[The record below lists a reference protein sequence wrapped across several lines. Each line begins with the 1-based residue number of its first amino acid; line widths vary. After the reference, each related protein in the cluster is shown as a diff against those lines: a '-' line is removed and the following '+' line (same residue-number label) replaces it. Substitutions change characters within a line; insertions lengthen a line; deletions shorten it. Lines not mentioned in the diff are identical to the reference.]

1 MDKELKSK
9 KIMRFILLLFV
20 GLTLAFNAFAQQHV
34 VKGVV
39 KDGGGEPV
47 IGASVVA
54 KGTTNGVITDLDGQF
69 TLGNVNL
76 NTTIVISYLGYT
88 SKEIIYTGQK
98 ELNVVLSEDAELL
111 DEVVVIGYGQVR
123 KGDATGALTSVKAD
137 ATTRG
142 FAPNAQDMLVG
153 KVAGV
158 NITSGG
164 GSPSAGATIRIRGG
178 SSLSAS
184 NDPLLIVDGVPIDNG
199 LIGGVGNL
207 LSTINPTDIETF
219 TVLKDAS
226 ATAIYGSRASNGVIL
241 ITTKKGTAGK
251 VRINYDGNISIST
264 RKKDIDVMN
273 GDEFRDFIHKTFQ
286 GASNYEEV
294 VSKLGTA
301 NTDWQDEIF
310 RTSVSTEHNLSA
322 YGSVKDYLPYRVSF
336 GYTNLNGILKT
347 SNMERYTAGV
357 SLTPSLF
364 DKHLNININ
373 GKGMYIKNRFAP
385 HGAIGSAF
393 AMDPSQPVYVEDSP
407 YGGYYT
413 WLGVNGALLGV
424 ATKNP
429 VAQLNMRNDK
439 SKVYNFIGNAQFD
452 YKLHFLPD
460 LKFNLNLGLDYSESE
475 GSNYISEFSPV
486 EFQNGGLDANWEQR
500 RRNTLMDFYTQYSK
514 ELGFLDSRFDVMGGY
529 SWQHYWRS
537 GNNHDYRIAKFD
549 EYGNPQVAGIDSYEN
564 EYYLISFFGRL
575 NYSVL
580 DRYLLT
586 FTLRND
592 GSSRFHKDNR
602 WGLFPSVALAWRA
615 INEDFLKDSNVV
627 SDMKLRLGWGITG
640 QQDINAGDYPY
651 MGRYEN
657 SVGEQ
662 ASYLRGYDNGI
673 PRWWSLIR
681 PSAFNPN
688 LKWETTTTYNVGV
701 DYGFFKNRVYGSID
715 FYQRKTKDL
724 INAEARVAAGS
735 NFKEFV
741 AANVG
746 SLKNTGVEFSTN
758 VHAIQTKDLSW
769 EIGGNFAYN
778 KNKITSLSYGANK
791 NTMRRY
797 GSTGGDGSFNL
808 LVHSVDNPSGMY
820 YVYEQIYDENG
831 KPIEGLYVDRDNDGQ
846 ITENDLHIYKKPTP
860 DWVLGLNTKLTWK
873 AWDFSIAGHGS
884 IGNYNYNGV
893 AANNAELSTARVY
906 ANEFLSNRPK
916 SAFETNFQTKTL
928 LSDYYIQNASFFRI
942 DNITLGWSFKKSN
955 RIPLSGRIYSTVQNP
970 FVFTKYDGL
979 DPEIEGGIDNEFY
992 PRPLTI
998 MMGVNINF

>member
-1 MDKELKSK
+1 MYKELKSK
-9 KIMRFILLLFV
+9 KIMRHILLLLV
-20 GLTLAFNAFAQQHV
+20 GFTLSFSIFAQQYSV
-34 VKGVV
+34 NGVV
-39 KDGGGEPV
+39 KDGEGEPV
-47 IGASVVA
+47 IGAGVVV
-54 KGTTNGVITDLDGQF
+54 KGTTNGVITDMDGRF

-76 NTTIVISYLGYT
+76 NATIIISYLGYNN
-88 SKEIIYTGQK
+88 KEVIYTGQK
-98 ELNVVLSEDAELL
+98 ELSILLSENTELL

-123 KGDATGALTSVKAD
+123 KGDATGALTSVKTD
-137 ATTRG
+137 AATRG

-158 NITSGG
+158 NITTAG
-164 GSPSAGATIRIRGG
+164 GSPSGGATIRIRGG

-184 NDPLLIVDGVPIDNG
+184 NDPLLIIDGVPVDNG
-199 LIGGVGNL
+199 GIGGVGNL
-207 LSTINPTDIETF
+207 LSAINPTDIETF

-241 ITTKKGTAGK
+241 ITTKKGAPGK
-251 VRINYDGNISIST
+251 LQITYDGNVSIST
-264 RKKDIDVMN
+264 RKKDIEVLS
-273 GDEFRDFIHKTFQ
+273 GDEFRDFIHQSFQ
-286 GASNYEEV
+286 GATNYDEV

-322 YGSVKDYLPYRVSF
+322 YGSIKDYLPYRLSF

-357 SLTPSLF
+357 SMTPHLF

-373 GKGMYIKNRFAP
+373 GKGMYVKNRFAP
-385 HGAIGSAF
+385 QGAIGSAF
-393 AMDPSQPVYVEDSP
+393 AMDPTQPVYVENSP

-429 VAQLNMRNDK
+429 VAQLKMRNDR
-439 SKVYNFIGNAQFD
+439 SEVYNFIGNAQFD

-486 EFQNGGLDANWEQR
+486 EFQNGGLDASWEQR
-500 RRNTLMDFYTQYSK
+500 RRNTLLDFYTQYSK
-514 ELGFLDSRFDVMGGY
+514 DLGFLDSRFDIMGGY

-537 GNNHDYRIAKFD
+537 GSNEDYRIAKYD
-549 EYGNPQVAGIDSYEN
+549 QYGNRQVASTDSYEN

-575 NYSVL
+575 NYSIS
-580 DRYLLT
+580 DKYLLT

-602 WGLFPSVALAWRA
+602 WGLFPSVALAWRV
-615 INEDFLKDSNVV
+615 INEDFLRNSNTV

-657 SVGEQ
+657 SIGEQ
-662 ASYLRGYDNGI
+662 AGYIRGYDNGV

-681 PSAFNPN
+681 PSAYNPN
-688 LKWETTTTYNVGV
+688 LKWESTTTYNVGV
-701 DYGFFKNRVYGSID
+701 DYGFLKNRIYGSVD
-715 FYQRKTKDL
+715 FYHRKTKDL
-724 INAEARVAAGS
+724 INSEARVAAGT

-741 AANVG
+741 AANIG
-746 SLKNTGVEFSTN
+746 SLKNTGIEFSTN
-758 VHAIQTKDLSW
+758 VFAIQSKDLSW

-778 KNKITSLSYGANK
+778 KNKITSLSYGDNS
-791 NTMRRY
+791 NTIRRY

-808 LVHSVDNPSGMY
+808 LVHSVGNPSGMY
-820 YVYEQIYDENG
+820 YVYEQIYDEDGN
-831 KPIEGLYVDRDNDGQ
+831 PIEGLYVDRNNDGQ
-846 ITENDLHIYKKPTP
+846 ITESDLYVYKKPTP
-860 DWVLGLNTKLTWK
+860 DWTVGFNTKLTWK
-873 AWDFSIAGHGS
+873 AWDLSVAGHGS

-893 AANNAELSTARVY
+893 AANNAELSPARVY
-906 ANEFLSNRPK
+906 ANEFLTNRPQ
-916 SAFETNFQTKTL
+916 SAFETNFQTKKL
-928 LSDYYIQNASFFRI
+928 LSDYYIQGASFFRI

-970 FVFTKYDGL
+970 FVFTKYKGL
-979 DPEIEGGIDNEFY
+979 DPEVEGGVDNDFY
-992 PRPLTI
+992 PRPLTV